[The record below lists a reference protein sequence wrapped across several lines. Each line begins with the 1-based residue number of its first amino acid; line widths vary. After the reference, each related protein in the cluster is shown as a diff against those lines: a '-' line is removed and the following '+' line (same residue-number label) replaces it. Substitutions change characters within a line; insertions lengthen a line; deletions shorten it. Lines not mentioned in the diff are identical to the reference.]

1 MQKKLLEDKQK
12 ALAYWT
18 KSSRDDLET
27 AQTLFQSQ
35 KYHHS
40 LFFYHLSLEKL
51 FKAKIVELK
60 NKPPLPIHNLVI
72 LSKELTLDLSKE
84 DKQELRE
91 ISNFN
96 LNARY
101 DSYKFDFYKKAT
113 KKYTEKYFKECNIIR
128 LWLSKRLPK
137 K

>member
-1 MQKKLLEDKQK
+1 MQKGLLADKQK
-12 ALAYWT
+12 ALDYWF
-18 KSSRDDLET
+18 KSSQDDQET
-27 AQTLFQSQ
+27 AQALFESK

-51 FKAKIVELK
+51 FKAKIVELHD
-60 NKPPLPIHNLVI
+60 KPPFPIHNLVV
-72 LSKELTLDLSKE
+72 LSKELKITLSEQDKE
-84 DKQELRE
+84 ELRE

-113 KKYTEKYFKECNIIR
+113 QKFAEKWIATIKKWQNRIKA
-128 LWLSKRLPK
+128 L
-137 K
+137 